1 MRIATTILMLSASTI
16 LTAQSMCECGNFK
29 MYRMQQDNVNTY
41 YFNSTDV
48 VKFLT
53 SYGGASPLIYDFDGG
68 GVTVS
73 DLLLL
78 ISGYG
83 QQPPEL
89 NYCDIVVDFVAS
101 SGWPATYSDAYFAI
115 VKPTVF
121 DETGGTFEDCPLKTW
136 YVEIVDDNGTTRYW
150 YH

>member
-1 MRIATTILMLSASTI
+1 MRIATTILMLSTSTI
-16 LTAQSMCECGNFK
+16 LTAQSMCDCGNFK

-73 DLLLL
+73 DLLLA

-83 QQPPEL
+83 QQPPGL

-101 SGWPATYSDAYFAI
+101 SGWPSTYPNAYFAV

-121 DETGGTFEDCPLKTW
+121 DETGGTFEDCPLQSW
-136 YVEIVDDNGTTRYW
+136 WVEIVDDNGSRRYW

>member
-1 MRIATTILMLSASTI
+1 MRIATTILMLAASAI
-16 LTAQSMCECGNFK
+16 LTAQSMCDCGNFK
-29 MYRMQQDNVNTY
+29 MYRMQQDDVNTY

-73 DLLLL
+73 DLLLV

-83 QQPPEL
+83 QQPPEF

-101 SGWPATYSDAYFAI
+101 SGWPSTYPNAYFAV

-136 YVEIVDDNGTTRYW
+136 YVEIVYDNGTTKYY

>member
-1 MRIATTILMLSASTI
+1 MKRMLTILIGLAT
-16 LTAQSMCECGNFK
+16 LTTTAQSMCDCGSFK
-29 MYRMQQDNVNTY
+29 MYRMQKENVNSY

-53 SYGGASPLIYDFDGG
+53 SYGGSSPLIYDFDGG

-73 DLLLL
+73 DLLLV

-101 SGWPATYSDAYFAI
+101 SGWPSTYPNAYFAV

-121 DETGGTFEDCPLKTW
+121 DETGGTFIDCPLKSW
-136 YVEIVDDNGTTRYW
+136 WVEIVDDDGSTRYW

>member
-1 MRIATTILMLSASTI
+1 MRIATTILMLSTSTI
-16 LTAQSMCECGNFK
+16 LTAQSMCDCGNFK
-29 MYRMQQDNVNTY
+29 MYRMQQDDVNTY

-73 DLLLL
+73 DLLLV
-78 ISGYG
+78 INGYG

-101 SGWPATYSDAYFAI
+101 SGWPSTYPNAYVAI

-136 YVEIVDDNGTTRYW
+136 YVEIVYDNGTTKYY